1 VQAEG
6 KEVTLENVL
15 HELLSRTR
23 IYLYYIYHSDL
34 NFKQESSILRFFEYV
49 LKERA
54 FSLTHQV
61 DTKEERGAFLAGI
74 RPHLEQVS
82 TLAEV
87 VKEEW
92 NSKESGPETK

>member
-1 VQAEG
+1 M
-6 KEVTLENVL
+6 TLENVL

-34 NFKQESSILRFFEYV
+34 NLKQESSILRFFEYV

-54 FSLTHQV
+54 FSFWKKTHQV